1 MSKIQFKIKLFV
13 CFKSLF
19 IKQCCCCCFD
29 SFFYTN
35 CFPLASEM
43 MFIIFLLPFLGLA
56 TAANRL
62 CYGDIKNLA
71 PTGRKNGGVEA
82 SYSEVRIDLPYLN
95 KNKTCY
101 QTTADKYCIQ
111 ASVIAAIASRE
122 SRGGKYIEKT
132 NGYGDSGKAYGIM
145 QCDKNTSGL
154 NCTSVKWNSCE
165 HIDMMINK
173 ILINF
178 IKQVCATSTDH
189 RSDRAEAREQCLRQ
203 GATLAAAE
211 TDFYGNIIGVLHD
224 MFVAERMADVFCF
237 VLLLSDEENVK
248 NWC

>member
-1 MSKIQFKIKLFV
+1 
-13 CFKSLF
+13 
-19 IKQCCCCCFD
+19 
-29 SFFYTN
+29 
-35 CFPLASEM
+35 M
-43 MFIIFLLPFLGLA
+43 MFIFWLPFLGLA

-71 PTGRKNGGVEA
+71 PTGRKTGGVEA

-132 NGYGDSGKAYGIM
+132 NGTGDNGNGYGIM
-145 QCDKNTSGL
+145 QCDINTSGL

-165 HIDMMINK
+165 HIDMMTNK

-178 IKQVCATSTDH
+178 IKQI
-189 RSDRAEAREQCLRQ
+189 QKKFPKWL
-203 GATLAAAE
+203 
-211 TDFYGNIIGVLHD
+211 
-224 MFVAERMADVFCF
+224 AERQLQGGVAAYNMGVGKVRTWEGLDVGSTQGDYSNDVIARAKYLF
-237 VLLLSDEENVK
+237 SIGWN
-248 NWC
+248 